1 MKNQESIDKA
11 FEALKTFQWGT
22 DRTVLAP
29 IDDAIPETH
38 GDAAARKEL
47 ESRLAAVLG
56 SGLSRA
62 AKDFAC
68 RKLMVIGTAASVPAL
83 ASLLNDNDLSHM
95 ARYAL
100 ERIDAPEA
108 AQALRDALPSLK
120 GKLKIGVIGSL
131 GVRRDTAAIAVLTA
145 ALGAAD
151 AAHHTVTSAS
161 GGDIGTLGSADL
173 ALATAAA
180 TALGDIGTEQAVESL
195 SGATA
200 ASAVKPAVSDAM
212 LAAAERLLAEGKKV
226 AALGVYKRLL
236 KDNPPK
242 NVRLAATRGLL
253 LVGGKKD

>member
-11 FEALKTFQWGT
+11 FEALKTYQWGT
-22 DRTVLAP
+22 DRKVLTP

-38 GDAAARKEL
+38 GDAAAQKEL
-47 ESRLAAVLG
+47 ETRLAAVLG
-56 SGLSRA
+56 SNLSRA

-68 RKLMVIGTAASVPAL
+68 RKLTVIGTAASVPAL
-83 ASLLNDNDLSHM
+83 ASLLNDKDLSHM

-100 ERIDAPEA
+100 ERIEAPEA

-131 GVRRDTAAIAVLTA
+131 GVRRDTAAIVALA
-145 ALGAAD
+145 EALGTANAT
-151 AAHHTVTSAS
+151 ATGTAL

-173 ALATAAA
+173 AVATAAA

-195 SGATA
+195 SRAMAATA
-200 ASAVKPAVSDAM
+200 VKQAVSDAM
-212 LAAAERLLAEGKKV
+212 LASAERLLADGKKV
-226 AALGVYKRLL
+226 AALGVYKQLL
-236 KDNPPK
+236 KGNPPK

>member
-11 FEALKTFQWGT
+11 FEALKTYQWGT
-22 DRTVLAP
+22 DRKVLAP

-38 GDAAARKEL
+38 DDAAARKEL
-47 ESRLAAVLG
+47 ETRLAAVL
-56 SGLSRA
+56 STGLSRA

-68 RKLMVIGTAASVPAL
+68 RKLMVIGTAASVSAL

-100 ERIDAPEA
+100 ERIEAPEA

-120 GKLKIGVIGSL
+120 GTLKIGVIGSL
-131 GVRRDTAAIAVLTA
+131 GVRRDSAAIAVLTA
-145 ALGAAD
+145 ALAD
-151 AAHHTVTSAS
+151 ADVAV
-161 GGDIGTLGSADL
+161 
-173 ALATAAA
+173 ATAAA

-195 SGATA
+195 SQATA
-200 ASAVKPAVSDAM
+200 SAGVKPAVLDAM
-212 LAAAERLLAEGKKV
+212 LASAERLLADGKKA
-226 AALGVYKRLL
+226 AALGVYKQLL

>member
-22 DRTVLAP
+22 DRKVLAP

-38 GDAAARKEL
+38 ADAAARKEL
-47 ESRLAAVLG
+47 ETRLAVVLG

-100 ERIDAPEA
+100 ERIDSPEA

-131 GVRRDTAAIAVLTA
+131 GVRRDTAAVAVLTV
-145 ALGAAD
+145 ALRGADMPFATTT
-151 AAHHTVTSAS
+151 ATMAV
-161 GGDIGTLGSADL
+161 
-173 ALATAAA
+173 ATAAA
-180 TALGDIGTEQAVESL
+180 TALGDIGTEQAVEGL
-195 SGATA
+195 SRSAATTE
-200 ASAVKPAVSDAM
+200 VTPAVWDAM
-212 LAAAERLLAEGKKV
+212 LAAAERLLADGKKA

>member
-11 FEALKTFQWGT
+11 FEALKTYQWGT
-22 DRTVLAP
+22 DRKVLAP

-38 GDAAARKEL
+38 GDAPARKEL
-47 ESRLAAVLG
+47 ETRLASVLG
-56 SGLSRA
+56 SGMSRA

-100 ERIDAPEA
+100 ERIEAPEA
-108 AQALRDALPSLK
+108 AQVLRDALPSLK
-120 GKLKIGVIGSL
+120 GNLKIGVIGSL
-131 GVRRDTAAIAVLTA
+131 GVRRDTAAIAVLTE
-145 ALGAAD
+145 ALGDAD
-151 AAHHTVTSAS
+151 VAV
-161 GGDIGTLGSADL
+161 
-173 ALATAAA
+173 ATAAA

-195 SGATA
+195 SAATA
-200 ASAVKPAVSDAM
+200 AAGVKPAVADAM
-212 LAAAERLLAEGKKV
+212 LVAAERLLADGKKA
-226 AALGVYKRLL
+226 AALGAYKQLL
-236 KDNPPK
+236 KSNPPK